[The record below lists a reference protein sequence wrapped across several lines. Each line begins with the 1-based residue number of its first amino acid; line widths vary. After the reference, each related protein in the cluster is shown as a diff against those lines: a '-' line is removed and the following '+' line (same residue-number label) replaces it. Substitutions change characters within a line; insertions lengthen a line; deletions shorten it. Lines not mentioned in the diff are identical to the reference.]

1 MTLTLSHSASGGGY
15 GSVTFGSVAVTVRDN
30 DLVVPTALTVAEGS
44 TGTYSVVLDTQ
55 PSAAVTVTVGGASG
69 DVSVDKSALTFTTTD
84 WGTAQTVTVAAAED
98 DDAATD
104 DAVTLTHAA
113 SGGGF
118 GTVAFGSVAV
128 SVTEDDTAGATVTP
142 GALTVTEGSSGTY
155 TVVLG
160 SEPTADVTVSVSGAS
175 GDVSVDKSSLTFTDS
190 NWSAAQ
196 TVTVSAG
203 EDADRAADAAVTLAH
218 SASGGG
224 YGSVTLGSVAVTVRD
239 NDLVVPTALTV
250 AEGSTGTYSVVLDT
264 QPSAAVT
271 VTVGG
276 TSGDVSVDK
285 SSLTFTTTDWGTA
298 QTVTVSAAE
307 DDDAATDDAV
317 TLTHSASGGG
327 FGTVAFGSVAVS
339 VTENDTAG
347 ATVTPGALTVIEGSS
362 GTYTVVLGTRAHGG
376 RDGERQRDRRR
387 RERGQELA
395 DLHGLGLEHGPDRD
409 RLGRGGRRPGRG
421 TRR

>member
-1 MTLTLSHSASGGGY
+1 MTVAAAEDDDAATDDAVTLTHAANGGGFGTVAFGSVAVSVTENDTAGATVTPAALTVTEGSSGTYTVVLGTEPTADVTVSVSGTAGDLSVDKSSLTFTASDWSTAQTVTVSAAEDADRAADAAVTLSHSASGGGY

-30 DLVVPTALTVAEGS
+30 DLVAPTALTVAEGS

-55 PSAAVTVTVGGASG
+55 PSAAVTVTVGGTSG

-104 DAVTLTHAA
+104 DAVTLTHSA

-160 SEPTADVTVSVSGAS
+160 TEPTADVTVSVSGAS
-175 GDVSVDKSSLTFTDS
+175 GDLSVDKSSLTFTAS
-190 NWSAAQ
+190 NWSTAQ

-203 EDADRAADAAVTLAH
+203 EDADRAADAAVTLSH

-239 NDLVVPTALTV
+239 NDLVAP
-250 AEGSTGTYSVVLDT
+250 
-264 QPSAAVT
+264 
-271 VTVGG
+271 
-276 TSGDVSVDK
+276 
-285 SSLTFTTTDWGTA
+285 GTA
-298 QTVTVSAAE
+298 
-307 DDDAATDDAV
+307 D
-317 TLTHSASGGG
+317 GGG
-327 FGTVAFGSVAVS
+327 GLDGDLLGRARHA
-339 VTENDTAG
+339 
-347 ATVTPGALTVIEGSS
+347 ALG
-362 GTYTVVLGTRAHGG
+362 GGHGDRG
-376 RDGERQRDRRR
+376 RCVWG
-387 RERGQELA
+387 RERRQERP
-395 DLHGLGLEHGPDRD
+395 DLHDHQTGA
-409 RLGRGGRRPGRG
+409 RPRP
-421 TRR
+421 